1 MGNKAVFFDL
11 DGTVLDSQQDIADCM
26 NMALKEL
33 GYEQRTYAEYRKVIG
48 NDAPN
53 FVRKL
58 LGEMPYD
65 KLMYIWNY
73 YIPFVQKYGTEKSK
87 LFDGIKE
94 VLGELKNRG
103 FKLILYTNKT
113 PDELVPFIDKFL
125 SNLGFDLI
133 VGVGGTINAKPSPN
147 EVQRILKELDVLPE
161 NAYMVGDGETDMVT
175 AGNSNIIA
183 VGVLWGNRDREELVE
198 SGAKFIAK
206 SPDELLEI
214 IK

>member
-1 MGNKAVFFDL
+1 MNKVVFFDL

-33 GYEQRTYAEYRKVIG
+33 GYRQRTYAEYRKVIG

-58 LGEMPYD
+58 LGDMPEE

-73 YIPFVQKYGTEKSK
+73 YIPFVQKFGTEKSK
-87 LFDGIKE
+87 VFPSIKE
-94 VLGELKNRG
+94 VLVELKKRG
-103 FKLILYTNKT
+103 HKLVLYTNKT

-125 SNLGFDLI
+125 SDLGFDLI
-133 VGVGGTINAKPSPN
+133 VGVGGTKNAKPSPN
-147 EVQRILKELDVLPE
+147 EVQRILKDFDVLPQ
-161 NAYMVGDGETDMVT
+161 NAYMVGDGETDMMT
-175 AGNSNIIA
+175 AVNSNIVA

-198 SGAKFIAK
+198 SGAKFIVK
-206 SPDELLEI
+206 SPNELLEI